1 MTDEVRCVRVDA
13 DTITSVLKEQIA
25 GYESELA
32 VDETGLVVA
41 VGDGIARVYG
51 LQQVMAQELVEF
63 PGGVMGIAFNLEEHT
78 VGCILLGSDA
88 DIVEGDKVR
97 RTGRIAETKV
107 GEGVWG
113 RVINPLGEPLD
124 DADRPIET
132 EATRP
137 LEVKAPG
144 VILRQPVREPLYT
157 GIKAIDALT
166 PIGRGQREL
175 IIGDRQTGKTAIA
188 LDTIINQR
196 EAGVKCIYVAIGQKL
211 STVRRIVA
219 ILEEYGAMEYTC
231 IVAACASDP
240 AAVNYIAPYA
250 GCTIG
255 EYERDNGRHALIIY
269 DDLSKHATA
278 YREVSLLLGRPPGR
292 EAYPGDIFNLHS
304 RLLERAAKMN
314 DDLGGGSLTALP
326 LVETQEG
333 DYSAYIPT
341 NVISITDGQI
351 YLQPDLFHQ
360 GVRPAINVGL
370 SVSRVG
376 GAAQT
381 KMMRQVAGQLRGD
394 LAAYRESE
402 AFTQFAEDLDE
413 HTRRILASG
422 ARMVEVLKQPQY
434 EPRAIEDQVI
444 AIFAGI
450 RGHWDDVGLDL
461 IQQLE
466 AELIEFMHR
475 EHPEIVEKLRQGQE
489 LDEETAAALAEAIA
503 QFKETNPNIAKD
515 EEGVYRPVRS

>member
-1 MTDEVRCVRVDA
+1 MRVDA
-13 DTITSVLKEQIA
+13 DRITAVLKEQIA

-32 VDETGLVVA
+32 VDETGTVVT

-51 LQQVMAQELVEF
+51 LQQVMAQELVVF
-63 PGGVMGIAFNLEEHT
+63 PGGVLGIAFNLEEQT
-78 VGCILLGSDA
+78 VGCILLGPDTS
-88 DIVEGDKVR
+88 IVEGDKVR
-97 RTGRIAETKV
+97 RTKRIAETKV
-107 GEGVWG
+107 GAGVWG
-113 RVINPLGEPLD
+113 RVITPLGEPLD
-124 DADRPIET
+124 DPDRPIEA
-132 EATRP
+132 EATRA
-137 LEVKAPG
+137 LEIKAPG
-144 VILRQPVREPLYT
+144 VLARQPVREPLYT

-188 LDTIINQR
+188 LDTIINQ
-196 EAGVKCIYVAIGQKL
+196 GNSDVHCIYVAIGQKL
-211 STVRRIVA
+211 STVRRIAA

-278 YREVSLLLGRPPGR
+278 YREISLLLGRPPGR

-304 RLLERAAKMN
+304 RLLERAAKMSEER
-314 DDLGGGSLTALP
+314 GAGSLTALP
-326 LVETQEG
+326 IVETQEG
-333 DYSAYIPT
+333 DYAAYIPT

-360 GVRPAINVGL
+360 GVRPAVNVGL

-376 GAAQT
+376 GAAQP
-381 KMMRQVAGQLRGD
+381 KMMRQVAGRLRGD
-394 LAAYRESE
+394 LASYRESE

-413 HTRRILASG
+413 HTKRILARG
-422 ARMVEVLKQPQY
+422 ARMVEVLKQPQFV
-434 EPRAIEDQVI
+434 PAATEDQVI
-444 AIFAGI
+444 ALFAGT
-450 RGHWDDVGLDL
+450 RGHWDDVQLDL

-466 AELIEFMHR
+466 SELIEFMHR
-475 EHPEIVEKLRQGQE
+475 EHPEIVETLRNEQE
-489 LDEETAAALAEAIA
+489 VDDETATALAEAIEN
-503 QFKETNPNIAKD
+503 FKATNPNIAKD
-515 EEGVYRPVRS
+515 DAGLYGPLPEQD

>member
-1 MTDEVRCVRVDA
+1 VRVDA

-32 VDETGLVVA
+32 VDETGLVVT
-41 VGDGIARVYG
+41 VGDGIARIYG

-78 VGCILLGSDA
+78 VGCILLGADA
-88 DIVEGDKVR
+88 GIVEGDKVR

-107 GEGVWG
+107 GAGVWG

-124 DADRPIET
+124 DADRPVES
-132 EATRP
+132 EGTRA

-144 VILRQPVREPLYT
+144 VLARQPVREPLYT
-157 GIKAIDALT
+157 GIKTIDALT

-196 EAGVKCIYVAIGQKL
+196 HSDVRCIYVAIGQKL
-211 STVRRIVA
+211 STVRRIAA
-219 ILEEYGAMEYTC
+219 ILEEHGAMEYTC
-231 IVAACASDP
+231 IVSACASDP

-269 DDLSKHATA
+269 DDLSKHAVA
-278 YREVSLLLGRPPGR
+278 YREISLLLGRPPGR

-304 RLLERAAKMN
+304 RLLERAAKMS
-314 DDLGGGSLTALP
+314 DELGGGSLTALP
-326 LVETQEG
+326 IVETQEG

-351 YLQPDLFHQ
+351 YLQPELFHQ
-360 GVRPAINVGL
+360 GVRPAVNVGL

-376 GAAQT
+376 GAAQPR
-381 KMMRQVAGQLRGD
+381 MMRQVAGTLRGD
-394 LAAYRESE
+394 LASYRESA

-413 HTRRILASG
+413 RTKQILSRG

-434 EPRAIEDQVI
+434 EPMVTEDQVLS
-444 AIFAGI
+444 IFAGI
-450 RGHWDDVGLDL
+450 QGHWDDVPADI

-466 AELIEFMHR
+466 PQLIEYVH
-475 EHPEIVEKLRQGQE
+475 EQHPEVIETLRERQE
-489 LDEETAAALAEAIA
+489 LDDDVAAALAEVIEE
-503 QFKETNPNIAKD
+503 FKEANAAIVKGED
-515 EEGVYRPVRS
+515 GLYRSVSG